1 MPKRKKIKK
10 VLSSLVFRLSA
21 KSGFTLLE
29 ISISIAILALIG
41 ALSLVSFTNSRNV
54 RDLTTSGQNALS
66 ILRLAQS
73 KALAGEDNS
82 TWGVHLETAQF
93 VLFRGTTYAGATYT
107 KPYVLP
113 SSVEIVNINL
123 AGGGQDIV
131 LKRINGGTDQTGNFD
146 VRVKNSTTKL
156 FSITVD
162 GSGKVYQTGAAP
174 SQTGTR
180 VIDTRHRS
188 FNLGWSIK
196 TYTTLTLT
204 FSDPPNPDI
213 INNVTMATYFD
224 PGQTKFDWSGTVT
237 VGGQSQT
244 LRIHTTNLTDTN
256 TILSVDRDCR
266 KNTKKVQIKFDTRD
280 IATYEADCRTVT
292 VGPYGGAMS
301 EP

>member
-1 MPKRKKIKK
+1 MKIENSKK
-10 VLSSLVFRLSA
+10 
-21 KSGFTLLE
+21 GFTLLE
-29 ISISIAILALIG
+29 VSISIAILGLIA
-41 ALSLVSFTNSRNV
+41 ALSLVSFTNSRNM

-82 TWGVHLETAQF
+82 VWGVHLETAQF
-93 VLFRGTTYAGATYT
+93 VLFRGMTYAGASHTQSYA
-107 KPYVLP
+107 LP
-113 SSVEIVNINL
+113 GSVEIANINL
-123 AGGGQDIV
+123 AGGGQDII
-131 LKRINGGTDQTGNFD
+131 LKKISGGTDQVGSFD

-162 GSGKVYQTGAAP
+162 GSGKVYQTGTAP
-174 SQTGTR
+174 PQTGAR
-180 VIDTRHRS
+180 IIDTRHRS

-204 FSDPPNPDI
+204 FSDPPNPDT
-213 INNVTMATYFD
+213 INNIAMATYFD
-224 PGQTKFDWSGTVT
+224 PGQTKFDWSGAVI
-237 VGGQSQT
+237 VGGQDQT
-244 LRIHTTNLTDTN
+244 LRIHTTTLTDTN

-266 KNTKKVQIKFDTRD
+266 KNTKKVRISFNTRD
-280 IATYEADCRTVT
+280 IATYEADCRIVT